1 MQPFEAGPLPI
12 LLVVLA
18 ALMIA
23 SALLSWPSQRAGVP
37 AVLSFLALGIIA
49 GRTRLAG
56 LLSQSYRSSFN
67 FGTVALVLILFD
79 GGLNTPFALLNRG
92 LAPAAL
98 LATLGVV
105 ASSGLFAI
113 GSRMLDFSWN
123 QAFLLGAIVAPT
135 DAAAV
140 FPILRGSGLQLKKRI
155 ATTLEL
161 EAGLNDPVAVA
172 LTIAFSQGLA
182 YHQPVGA
189 AAAIAILLGLAAGLV
204 IGLAVGYGGRLL
216 LLYSHLFAG
225 GLYPIMTLAL
235 ALFAFGLAAV
245 AHGSGFLAVYI
256 TALVLGNAKLPY
268 RAGIL
273 RVHDATAWLCQIGLY
288 LILGSL
294 TTPSELIAVAPA
306 GIALALF
313 LACLARPISVAIC
326 LFPLRYTFSEIVY
339 IGWVGLRGA
348 IPIVLATYPVMIGA
362 AGAPTMFNIVFFI
375 VLVSTLV
382 PGATV
387 RRVTA
392 LLRLQS
398 NEQPAPPA
406 LLEII
411 STRMLTGAEI
421 ASFSIYQTA
430 AACGAPISELP
441 LPGGSTVILLIRD
454 SELIPPRGSTVLQK
468 DDHVYVLCRAEDRP
482 MVHLIFGH
490 SEED

>member
-1 MQPFEAGPLPI
+1 MEPFESGPLPLFLI
-12 LLVVLA
+12 VLA

-23 SALLSWPSQRAGVP
+23 SAVLSWPSQRAGVP
-37 AVLSFLALGIIA
+37 TVLGFLALGIIA
-49 GRTRLAG
+49 SRARLAS

-79 GGLNTPFALLNRG
+79 GGLNTSFALLNRG
-92 LAPAAL
+92 LLPAAL
-98 LATLGVV
+98 LATVGVM

-113 GSRMLDFSWN
+113 GGKMLDFSWHES
-123 QAFLLGAIVAPT
+123 FLLGAIVAPT

-140 FPILRGSGLQLKKRI
+140 FPILRGSGLQLKRRI

-172 LTIAFSQGLA
+172 LTIALSQSLA
-182 YHQPVGA
+182 YHRPVSA
-189 AAAIAILLGLAAGLV
+189 ATVMAVPIGLV
-204 IGLAVGYGGRLL
+204 AGSLVGLAVGHGGRLL

-235 ALFAFGLAAV
+235 ALFAFGLATI
-245 AHGSGFLAVYI
+245 AHGSGFLAAYVA
-256 TALVLGNAKLPY
+256 ALVLGNGQLPY
-268 RAGIL
+268 RGGIL
-273 RVHDATAWLCQIGLY
+273 RVHDAAAWLCQIALY
-288 LILGSL
+288 LMLGSL
-294 TTPSELIAVAPA
+294 TTPSELLAVAPA
-306 GIALALF
+306 GIALALC
-313 LACLARPISVAIC
+313 LAFLARPISVAIC
-326 LFPLRYTFSEIVY
+326 LLPFRYTLSEIIY

-362 AGAPTMFNIVFFI
+362 ADAPVIFRIVFFI

-387 RRVTA
+387 RWVTA
-392 LLRLQS
+392 LLGLQS

-411 STRMLTGAEI
+411 STRMLSGAEI
-421 ASFSIYQTA
+421 TSFSIDQST
-430 AACGAPISELP
+430 AACGARIGELP
-441 LPGGSTVILLIRD
+441 LPTGSTLILLIRD
-454 SELIPPRGSTVLQK
+454 NELIPPRGSTMLQK

-482 MVHLIFGH
+482 IVHLIFGH